1 MRTRGLWLGAMA
13 VEAEVLWSCCI
24 YTLILTLFLPN
35 VEKTNSV
42 TIKVSVNIGLGMVC
56 KQLRS
61 QKKKW
66 LC

>member
-1 MRTRGLWLGAMA
+1 M
-13 VEAEVLWSCCI
+13 LWSCCI

-56 KQLRS
+56 KQLCS
-61 QKKKW
+61 QKKKVA
-66 LC
+66 LLVREGFLFS

>member
-1 MRTRGLWLGAMA
+1 M
-13 VEAEVLWSCCI
+13 LWSCCI